1 MSSDQ
6 SERSVQPVLP
16 SLERS
21 LAAGSTEQ
29 QDEGARSLA
38 LRYGAL
44 LDDAVAEQK
53 YAKAL
58 RLVGEAVEERAD
70 HMPVTSGQQLMD
82 AWDRLSTALAE
93 HSVAS
98 DLGPKLLA
106 TLTALGCTPAGRA
119 EKKGGA
125 GGGSLIPAANPL
137 LQQREDA
144 RRAREARERAAA
156 AGA

>member
-1 MSSDQ
+1 MSNDQ
-6 SERSVQPVLP
+6 QERSVQPVLP

-21 LAAGSTEQ
+21 LAAGSTER
-29 QDEGARSLA
+29 QDEGARSLV

-58 RLVGEAVEERAD
+58 RLVGEAVASQAD
-70 HMPVTSGQQLMD
+70 GMPITSGQQLMD

-125 GGGSLIPAANPL
+125 GGSVVPVANPL
-137 LQQREDA
+137 LEQREQA
-144 RRAREARERAAA
+144 RRAREARINAS
-156 AGA
+156 